1 MIFIKMSMICLMRFL
16 VTLSTR
22 VKNQFKKDLK
32 KAIRDPKKNTDL
44 LKQIIQTYL
53 VNNEKVPEQYKP
65 HQLVGEWKPH
75 MECHVQPDFLLIW
88 DIDEQENEL
97 ILVRCGSHSELFG

>member
-1 MIFIKMSMICLMRFL
+1 

-22 VKNQFKKDLK
+22 VKSQFKKDLK

-44 LKQIIQTYL
+44 LKELIQTYL
-53 VNNEKVPEQYKP
+53 VNNIILPEQYKP
-65 HQLVGEWKPH
+65 HKLVGEWRPH
-75 MECHVQPDFLLIW
+75 MECHIQTDFLLIW
-88 DIDEQENEL
+88 DIDEQTNEL

>member
-1 MIFIKMSMICLMRFL
+1 M
-16 VTLSTR
+16 TLSTR

-32 KAIRDPKKNTDL
+32 KAIRNPKKNTDL

-53 VNNEKVPEQYKP
+53 VENEKLPDQYKS

-75 MECHVQPDFLLIW
+75 MECHVQADFLLIW
-88 DIDEQENEL
+88 DTDEQANEL
-97 ILVRCGSHSELFG
+97 I

>member
-1 MIFIKMSMICLMRFL
+1 MFIKMLMICLMRLL

-44 LKQIIQTYL
+44 LKEIIKTYL
-53 VNNEKVPEQYKP
+53 VNNQKVPEQYKP
-65 HQLVGEWKPH
+65 H
-75 MECHVQPDFLLIW
+75 
-88 DIDEQENEL
+88 
-97 ILVRCGSHSELFG
+97 